1 MVQKL
6 ATVCQC
12 QQLLGNKTL
21 ALEIRVKERAE
32 ADYVGKKKNKNEKTK
47 NCSLLCRNSLKGVE
61 SRVTTFEGI
70 N

>member
-32 ADYVGKKKNKNEKTK
+32 ADYVGKKKKQKRKNKK
-47 NCSLLCRNSLKGVE
+47 LQFAV
-61 SRVTTFEGI
+61 
-70 N
+70 